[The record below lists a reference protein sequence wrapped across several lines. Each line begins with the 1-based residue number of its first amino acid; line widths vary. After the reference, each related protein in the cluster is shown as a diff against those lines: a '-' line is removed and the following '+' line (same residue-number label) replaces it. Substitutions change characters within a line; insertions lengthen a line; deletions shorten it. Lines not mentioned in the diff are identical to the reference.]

1 MRVPTL
7 GTFKAGLA
15 MFALLAWLIV
25 APARIQAQVAGASLS
40 GTVSD
45 ASGAALAATKVTIE
59 NLATGV
65 SRETTTDKDG
75 FYTAPNLLPGTY
87 EIAVSAA
94 GFSTQVQKGITLTVG
109 GQSTVNLT
117 MRVGAVSERVEV
129 TEEAPVVQ
137 TSSSDISAVVNST
150 TVRELPLNGRSWT
163 DLSNLQPGVTRV
175 ESAFSAAAGADRGE
189 RGFGAQISISGGKP
203 VQNNYRLDGVS
214 VVDFANGAPGSV
226 LGVSLGVDAI
236 QEFSVITT
244 NYSAD
249 YGRTSGGV
257 VNAITRSGTN
267 GFHGSAFEFLR
278 NSAADA
284 RGYFDVDANG
294 NPTKSPFRRNQFGGS
309 AGGPIVKDH
318 TFIFGDY
325 EGIRQLKGVAAG
337 VQVPS
342 EQARG
347 GLLWSFDPTVAP
359 CIGVTQGAQQC
370 QVTVDPSAAQYLAFW
385 PHAPLSAQPLP
396 SAQADTAQF
405 AFAGRQIT
413 HEDFFTVRAD
423 HKFSDRDSIFGT
435 FFRDDANF
443 STPDGLDQV
452 LNGHHINRKAIII
465 EETHS
470 FSNAL
475 LNSVRFGYS
484 VVGAFDNNSISAI
497 NPLAADP
504 SLASTPGRNAAR
516 VNVNGIIA
524 NFNGGVGSLDHFLN
538 DWKSFQVYDD
548 AFFTHKT
555 HSIKFGVAVERLH
568 NGVTSF
574 GNASGNWNFT
584 SLENF
589 LTNKPDTFSSALGAA
604 TPRNVRQTIFG
615 VYIQDDWRMR
625 TNLTLNVGLRYEMAT
640 VPTETNGKFSSLH
653 QLTDSQPY
661 CGVANTFCK
670 GVAPL
675 FSNPTL
681 HNFEPRVG
689 LVWDP
694 FRNGKTV
701 VRAGAGMFDV
711 LPLPYQFVFLQ
722 YRPAPFYLLG
732 GTNSFPA
739 DQPLPFYNS
748 AGTFALYNSL
758 ASNQSSLSAT
768 FIDPHPHRNYV
779 MQWNMNVQRQITT
792 NLAALVGF
800 VGSHGV
806 HQQFRDDDANMTLPT
821 LTQYG
826 WLFPTEPV
834 GGTNPVLNPSFGGGI
849 RSLWW
854 NANSSYNALVTSVTK
869 RMSHGVQMQGSFTW
883 GKSIDNN
890 SAGVGADSFGNSLS
904 SLHWY
909 DYRLTKAVSDYNVGK
924 TLSLST
930 TWQVPG
936 PKSSGVASA
945 LLGGWEV
952 GGIFTA
958 HDGLPVT
965 PLIGVNYQ
973 NSQDPWAFPDRLTGP
988 DCNSL
993 VNPGKINNYIKTQCF
1008 SMPTLPSTAA
1018 GQTFYNA
1025 SCDPVFAFPTCANL
1039 RGNAGRNIIIGPGL
1053 LNFDFSLFKNM
1064 PVKRISEK
1072 FNIQF
1077 RAEFFNVL
1085 NKPNFQAP
1093 ADTNVL
1099 FDSSGSPQA
1108 AGVLDSMVTDSRDIQ
1123 FALKFVW

>member
-1 MRVPTL
+1 ML
-7 GTFKAGLA
+7 GTFKTGLA
-15 MFALLAWLIV
+15 MLVLLVWVIV
-25 APARIQAQVAGASLS
+25 TPAPIQAQVSGASLS
-40 GTVSD
+40 GTVND
-45 ASGAALAATKVTIE
+45 TSGAPLVGAKVAIE

-65 SRETTTDKDG
+65 SRDTATDASG

-87 EIAVSAA
+87 EIAISAP
-94 GFSTQVQKGITLTVG
+94 GFATEVRKGVTLTVG
-109 GQSTVNLT
+109 GQSTINFT
-117 MRVGAVSERVEV
+117 MRVGAVTEKVEV

-163 DLSNLQPGVTRV
+163 DLSNLQPGVSRV
-175 ESAFSAAAGADRGE
+175 ESAFNAANGADRGE

-278 NSAADA
+278 NSAVDA
-284 RGYFDVDANG
+284 RGYFDVDPNG
-294 NPTKSPFRRNQFGGS
+294 KPTKAPFRRNQFGGS

-325 EGIRQLKGVAAG
+325 EGIRQAKGVAAG

-342 EQARG
+342 DKARTG
-347 GLLWSFDPTVAP
+347 QLVA
-359 CIGVTQGAQQC
+359 GT
-370 QVTVDPSAAQYLAFW
+370 VTVDPAAAQYLAFW
-385 PHAPLSAQPLP
+385 PHAPASAQDPT
-396 SAQADTAQF
+396 SDTARF
-405 AFAGRQIT
+405 SFAGQQIT

-452 LNGHHINRKAIII
+452 RNGHHINRKAIII

-484 VVGAFDNNSISAI
+484 VVGAFDNNGISAI
-497 NPLAADP
+497 NPLAADK
-504 SLASTPGRNAAR
+504 SFASTPGMNATR
-516 VNVNGIIA
+516 VNIGAVA
-524 NFNGGVGSLDHFLN
+524 SFNGGVGSLDHFLN
-538 DWKSFQVYDD
+538 DWKSFQIYDD
-548 AFFTHKT
+548 AFLTHNT

-574 GNASGNWNFT
+574 GNAAGNWSFN
-584 SLENF
+584 SLKDF
-589 LTNKPDTFSSALGAA
+589 LTNNPANFSSALGAA

-615 VYIQDDWRMR
+615 VYIQDDWRLR

-653 QLTDSQPY
+653 NLTDTQPY
-661 CGVANTFCK
+661 CGVANAFCK

-732 GTNSFPA
+732 GTTSFPA
-739 DQPLPFYNS
+739 GSFYNS
-748 AGTFALYNSL
+748 AGSFSLYNSL
-758 ASNQSSLSAT
+758 ASNPGSLSAT

-792 NLAALVGF
+792 NLAFLVGF

-806 HQQFRDDDANMTLPT
+806 HQQFRVDDANMTLPT

-826 WLFPTEPV
+826 YLFPAPAIS
-834 GGTNPVLNPSFGGGI
+834 PSVLNTNFGGGI

-854 NANSSYNALVTSVTK
+854 NGNSSYNSLVTSVTK
-869 RMSHGVQMQGSFTW
+869 RMNHGVQMQGSFTW

-909 DYRLTKAVSDYNVGK
+909 DLRLTKAVSDYNVGR

-965 PLIGVNYQ
+965 PLTGFQYE
-973 NSQDPWAFPDRLTGP
+973 NSQDLFAFPDRLKGAG
-988 DCNSL
+988 CNSL
-993 VNPGKINNYIKTQCF
+993 VNPGNVNNYIKTQCF
-1008 SMPTLPSTAA
+1008 PAPTLPSTAA
-1018 GQTFYNA
+1018 AQAFWNT
-1025 SCDPVFAFPTCANL
+1025 SCDPILPFPICTNL

-1072 FNIQF
+1072 FNVQF

-1085 NKPNFQAP
+1085 NHTNFQAP
-1093 ADTNVL
+1093 ADTNGISYDTNGQPL
-1099 FDSSGSPQA
+1099 PGGALDA
-1108 AGVLDSMVTDSRDIQ
+1108 AVTDSRDIQ

>member
-1 MRVPTL
+1 
-7 GTFKAGLA
+7 
-15 MFALLAWLIV
+15 
-25 APARIQAQVAGASLS
+25 
-40 GTVSD
+40 
-45 ASGAALAATKVTIE
+45 
-59 NLATGV
+59 
-65 SRETTTDKDG
+65 
-75 FYTAPNLLPGTY
+75 
-87 EIAVSAA
+87 
-94 GFSTQVQKGITLTVG
+94 
-109 GQSTVNLT
+109 
-117 MRVGAVSERVEV
+117 
-129 TEEAPVVQ
+129 
-137 TSSSDISAVVNST
+137 
-150 TVRELPLNGRSWT
+150 
-163 DLSNLQPGVTRV
+163 
-175 ESAFSAAAGADRGE
+175 
-189 RGFGAQISISGGKP
+189 
-203 VQNNYRLDGVS
+203 
-214 VVDFANGAPGSV
+214 
-226 LGVSLGVDAI
+226 
-236 QEFSVITT
+236 
-244 NYSAD
+244 
-249 YGRTSGGV
+249 
-257 VNAITRSGTN
+257 
-267 GFHGSAFEFLR
+267 
-278 NSAADA
+278 
-284 RGYFDVDANG
+284 
-294 NPTKSPFRRNQFGGS
+294 
-309 AGGPIVKDH
+309 
-318 TFIFGDY
+318 
-325 EGIRQLKGVAAG
+325 
-337 VQVPS
+337 
-342 EQARG
+342 
-347 GLLWSFDPTVAP
+347 
-359 CIGVTQGAQQC
+359 
-370 QVTVDPSAAQYLAFW
+370 VTVDPSAAQYLAFW

>member
-1 MRVPTL
+1 ML
-7 GTFKAGLA
+7 GTFKTGLA
-15 MFALLAWLIV
+15 MLVLLVWVIV
-25 APARIQAQVAGASLS
+25 TPAPIQAQVSGASLS
-40 GTVSD
+40 GTVND
-45 ASGAALAATKVTIE
+45 TSGAPLVGAKVAIE

-65 SRETTTDKDG
+65 SRDTATDASG

-87 EIAVSAA
+87 EIAISAP
-94 GFSTQVQKGITLTVG
+94 GFATEVRKGVTLTVG
-109 GQSTVNLT
+109 GQSTINFT
-117 MRVGAVSERVEV
+117 MRVGAVTEKVEV

-175 ESAFSAAAGADRGE
+175 ESAFNAAAGADRGE

-278 NSAADA
+278 NSALDG
-284 RGYFDVDANG
+284 RGYFDVDADG
-294 NPTKSPFRRNQFGGS
+294 NPIKSPFRRNQFGGS

-318 TFIFGDY
+318 TFVFGDY
-325 EGIRQLKGVAAG
+325 EGIRQSKGVSQR
-337 VQVPS
+337 VTVPS
-342 EQARG
+342 DNARK
-347 GLLWSFDPTVAP
+347 GLLTT
-359 CIGVTQGAQQC
+359 GT
-370 QVTVDPSAAQYLAFW
+370 VTVDPAAAQYLAFW
-385 PHAPLSAQPLP
+385 PHAPASAQ
-396 SAQADTAQF
+396 SGDTGQF
-405 AFAGRQIT
+405 AFAGQQIT

-435 FFRDDANF
+435 FFRDDATF

-452 LNGHHINRKAIII
+452 LNGHHINRKAVIV

-484 VVGAFDNNSISAI
+484 VVGAFDNNGISAI
-497 NPLAADP
+497 NPAAADK
-504 SLASTPGRNAAR
+504 SLASTPGMNAAR
-516 VNVNGIIA
+516 VNITGYA

-538 DWKSFQVYDD
+538 DWKSFQIYDD
-548 AFFTHKT
+548 AFLTHNT

-574 GNASGNWNFT
+574 GNAAGNWNFT
-584 SLENF
+584 SLEKF
-589 LTNKPDTFSSALGAA
+589 LTNKPDAFSSALGAA

-615 VYIQDDWRMR
+615 VYIQDDWRLR

-653 QLTDSQPY
+653 NLTDTQPY
-661 CGVANTFCK
+661 CGVANAFCK

-732 GTNSFPA
+732 GTNSGL
-739 DQPLPFYNS
+739 D
-748 AGTFALYNSL
+748 GTFYGGAYSLLNSP
-758 ASNQSSLSAT
+758 SSLSAT

-779 MQWNMNVQRQITT
+779 MQWNINVQRQITT
-792 NLAALVGF
+792 NLAFLVGF

-806 HQQFRDDDANMTLPT
+806 HQQFRVDDANMTLPT

-826 WLFPTEPV
+826 WLFPTEPA
-834 GGTNPVLNPSFGGGI
+834 GGTNPPLNTNFGGGI

-869 RMSHGVQMQGSFTW
+869 RMNHGVQMQGSFTW
-883 GKSIDNN
+883 GKSLDNN

-909 DYRLTKAVSDYNVGK
+909 DYRLTKAVSDYNIGK

-936 PKSSGVASA
+936 PKSSGVASW
-945 LLGGWEV
+945 LLGGWEL

-958 HDGLPVT
+958 HDGMPVT
-965 PLIGVNYQ
+965 PLTGVNYQ
-973 NSQDPWAFPDRLTGP
+973 NSQDPFAFPDRLTGP
-988 DCNSL
+988 GCKSL
-993 VNPGKINNYIKTQCF
+993 VNPGNVNNYIKTQCF

-1018 GQTFYNA
+1018 AQTFYNA
-1025 SCDPVFAFPTCANL
+1025 NCDKTTLLPDLSGIAFPFPICANL

-1053 LNFDFSLFKNM
+1053 LNLDFSVFKNM
-1064 PVKRISEK
+1064 PVRRISEK

-1077 RAEFFNVL
+1077 RAEFFNVA
-1085 NKPNFQAP
+1085 NHPSFQAP
-1093 ADTNVL
+1093 ANSNAL
-1099 FDSSGSPQA
+1099 FDGTGLPLGGAGSL
-1108 AGVLDSMVTDSRDIQ
+1108 GSTVTDSRDIQ

>member
-1 MRVPTL
+1 MQMRVPTL

-15 MFALLAWLIV
+15 MFALLVWLIV
-25 APARIQAQVAGASLS
+25 APARMQAQVAGASLS

-45 ASGAALAATKVTIE
+45 ASGAALAAAKVTIE

-109 GQSTVNLT
+109 GQSTVNLA

-175 ESAFSAAAGADRGE
+175 ESAFNAAAGADRGE

-267 GFHGSAFEFLR
+267 AFHGSAFEFLR
-278 NSAADA
+278 NSALDG
-284 RGYFDVDANG
+284 RGYFDVDPDG
-294 NPTKSPFRRNQFGGS
+294 KPIKSPFRRNQFGGS
-309 AGGPIVKDH
+309 AGGPIVKDR

-325 EGIRQLKGVAAG
+325 EGIRQSKGVSQR
-337 VQVPS
+337 VPVPS
-342 EQARG
+342 DKAREG
-347 GLLWSFDPTVAP
+347 IMAVGPP
-359 CIGVTQGAQQC
+359 I
-370 QVTVDPSAAQYLAFW
+370 TVDPAATAYLAFW
-385 PHAPLSAQPLP
+385 PKAPASAQ
-396 SAQADTAQF
+396 SGDTGQF
-405 AFAGRQIT
+405 AFAGQQIT

-435 FFRDDANF
+435 FFRDDATF

-452 LNGHHINRKAIII
+452 LNGHHINRKAVII

-484 VVGAFDNNSISAI
+484 VVGAFDNNGISAI
-497 NPLAADP
+497 DPLAADK
-504 SLASTPGRNAAR
+504 SFASTPGMNATR
-516 VNVNGIIA
+516 VNIA
-524 NFNGGVGSLDHFLN
+524 GYQSFNGGVGSLDHFLN

-574 GNASGNWNFT
+574 GNAAGNWNFT
-584 SLENF
+584 SLSNF
-589 LTNKPDTFSSALGAA
+589 LQNIPDAFSSALGAA

-615 VYIQDDWRMR
+615 VYIQDDWRLR

-653 QLTDSQPY
+653 NLTDSQPY
-661 CGVANTFCK
+661 CGVANAFCK

-732 GTNSFPA
+732 GTNTFPSKS
-739 DQPLPFYNS
+739 FYNS
-748 AGTFALYNSL
+748 AESADGIFSLYNKL
-758 ASNQSSLSAT
+758 ATDQSRLSAT

-806 HQQFRDDDANMTLPT
+806 HQQFRVDDANMTLPT

-834 GGTNPVLNPSFGGGI
+834 VGTNPVFNPSFGGGI

-869 RMSHGVQMQGSFTW
+869 RMNHGVQMQGSFTW
-883 GKSIDNN
+883 GKSLDNN

-909 DYRLTKAVSDYNVGK
+909 DYRLTKAVSDYNIGK

-936 PKSSGVASA
+936 PKSSGAASW
-945 LLGGWEV
+945 LLGGWEL

-958 HDGLPVT
+958 HDGMPVT
-965 PLIGVNYQ
+965 PLTGVNYQ
-973 NSQDPWAFPDRLTGP
+973 NSQDPFAFPDRLTGSG
-988 DCNSL
+988 CKSL
-993 VNPGKINNYIKTQCF
+993 VNPGNVNNYIKTQCF

-1018 GQTFYNA
+1018 GQAFYNA
-1025 SCDPVFAFPTCANL
+1025 SCDQSLIKGTNTVMFPFPICANL

-1053 LNFDFSLFKNM
+1053 LNLDFSVFKNM
-1064 PVKRISEK
+1064 PVRRISEK

-1077 RAEFFNVL
+1077 RAEFFNVA
-1085 NKPNFQAP
+1085 NHPSFQAP
-1093 ADTNVL
+1093 ANSNLL
-1099 FDSSGSPQA
+1099 FDGTGLPVGGAGSL
-1108 AGVLDSMVTDSRDIQ
+1108 GSTVTDSRDIQ